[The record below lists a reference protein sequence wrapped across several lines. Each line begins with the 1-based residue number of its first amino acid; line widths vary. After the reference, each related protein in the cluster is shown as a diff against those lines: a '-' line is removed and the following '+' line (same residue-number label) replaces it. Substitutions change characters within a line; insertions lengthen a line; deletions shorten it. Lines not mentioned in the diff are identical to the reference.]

1 METRS
6 KLTMKAKLLFL
17 LLIAGLVPLVLV
29 GFWSSMKSM
38 SALTQLAN
46 NQLSRLVRSGKIRFK
61 IFQLKGVLNV

>member
-6 KLTMKAKLLFL
+6 KLTMKVKLLLFF
-17 LLIAGLVPLVLV
+17 LIAGLVPLVMV

-38 SALTQLAN
+38 SASIQLAN
-46 NQLSRLVRSGKIRFK
+46 NQLSRLVRSGKIRIK